1 MGEVER
7 GAGEEGREGGR
18 RPIQRKRSVCLKMLD
33 AFGSDFTVY

>member
-7 GAGEEGREGGR
+7 EAGEVGRKVEGLYREKR
-18 RPIQRKRSVCLKMLD
+18 RVCLKTLD